1 MQQVVFHSF
10 SIHWLRI
17 KPTGKWRNV
26 NPFRVNYPAIRNS
39 TLPKRAG
46 NPLADAVR
54 AASLPEFPQHRMHE
68 LPAFLQVTILLAI
81 VILVFN
87 IIIFVH
93 ELGHFWAARWRGLQV
108 DRFQIWFGKPIWS
121 KTIDGVQYG
130 LGWIPAGGFVALPQM
145 APMESIEGGEKPIN
159 PLPPVKPIDKII
171 VAFAGPL
178 FSMLLALAS
187 AAIVWKV
194 GKPKDFVPTQII
206 GSVQEDGPAYKAG
219 IRPGDKILEI
229 NGKTVNGFAGSL
241 DSIFESVVLSTGPD
255 IRFLVERKGEPAP
268 LAITS
273 TFETPPTKW
282 WQRRAL
288 RRVGIQPL
296 TEQLYVAGVTPD
308 SPAARAG
315 LRDGDILVSLDG
327 RTFLE
332 SAQAVEYIRSKGT
345 EPIELIYERG
355 TRKQTVTLSAVVPL
369 QPADSH
375 AMLGVSLA
383 ETPYHDV
390 RIVHPSPL
398 TQVYDSLRMMWTT
411 VAGLVT
417 PSSSIGVDH
426 LSGPV
431 GIGSVMFEFLK
442 MENGLQRILAFM
454 VLFNVNLAVLNMLPF
469 PVLDG
474 GHIVLAT
481 GEALAGRPVRAKPLE
496 FLQTIFALLL
506 ISLMLFVT
514 SKDIGDKFGH
524 GDSKA
529 QKVVFPK

>member
-1 MQQVVFHSF
+1 V
-10 SIHWLRI
+10 
-17 KPTGKWRNV
+17 
-26 NPFRVNYPAIRNS
+26 
-39 TLPKRAG
+39 
-46 NPLADAVR
+46 NPLADTIR

-68 LPAFLQVTILLAI
+68 LPAFLQVTILLVI

-121 KTIDGVQYG
+121 KTVNGVQYG
-130 LGWIPAGGFVALPQM
+130 LGWLPFGGFVALPQM
-145 APMESIEGGEKPIN
+145 APMESIEGGEKPMD

-178 FSMLLALAS
+178 FSLLLALVCAG
-187 AAIVWKV
+187 IVWKV
-194 GKPKDFVPTQII
+194 GKPKDFVPTQVI
-206 GSVQEDGPAYKAG
+206 GEVQPGGPADKAG
-219 IRPGDKILEI
+219 IRPGDRILEI
-229 NGKTVNGFAGSL
+229 NGKPVNGFAGSL
-241 DSIFESVVLSTGPD
+241 DSIFESVVLSSGPE
-255 IRFLVERKGEPAP
+255 IRFLVQREGEAAP
-268 LAITS
+268 LSMTS

-296 TEQLYVAGVTPD
+296 SEQLYIAGVMPD

-315 LRDGDILVSLDG
+315 LRDGDILVTLDG
-327 RTFLE
+327 RSFLE
-332 SAQAVEYIRSKGT
+332 SAKAVDHIRSKGT
-345 EPIELIYERG
+345 EPIELTYERG
-355 TRKQTVTLSAVVPL
+355 NRRETVTLSAVIPVK
-369 QPADSH
+369 PADSH

-383 ETPYHDV
+383 ETPFHDV

-398 TQVYDSLRMMWTT
+398 SQVYDSLRMMWTT
-411 VAGLVT
+411 VSKLLT
-417 PSSSIGVDH
+417 PGSNIGVDH

-431 GIGSVMFEFLK
+431 GIGSVMFDFLK

-454 VLFNVNLAVLNMLPF
+454 VIFNVNLAVLNMLPF

-474 GHIVLAT
+474 GHIVLAL
-481 GEALAGRPVRAKPLE
+481 GERIAGRPIRAKPLE
-496 FLQTIFALLL
+496 ILQTTFALLL

-524 GDSKA
+524 GETKT
-529 QKVVFPK
+529 KEVVFPK

>member
-1 MQQVVFHSF
+1 
-10 SIHWLRI
+10 
-17 KPTGKWRNV
+17 
-26 NPFRVNYPAIRNS
+26 
-39 TLPKRAG
+39 
-46 NPLADAVR
+46 
-54 AASLPEFPQHRMHE
+54 MHD

-121 KTIDGVQYG
+121 KTINGVQYG

-145 APMESIEGGEKPIN
+145 APMESIEGGEKPKN
-159 PLPPVKPIDKII
+159 PLPPVKPLDKII

-187 AAIVWKV
+187 AVIVWKV
-194 GKPKDFVPTQII
+194 GKPKDFVPTQTI
-206 GSVQEDGPAYKAG
+206 GEVVPGGPADKAG
-219 IRPGDKILEI
+219 IRPGDRILEI
-229 NGKTVNGFAGSL
+229 NGKPVRGFAGTL
-241 DSIFESVVLSTGPD
+241 DGIFESIVLSSGPE
-255 IRFLVERKGEPAP
+255 IRFLIEREGEPAP
-268 LAITS
+268 IALTS

-296 TEQLYVAGVTPD
+296 TEQLYINEVTKN
-308 SPAARAG
+308 SPAYRAG
-315 LRDGDILVSLDG
+315 IRKGDILVSLDG
-327 RTFLE
+327 RSFME
-332 SAQAVEYIRSKGT
+332 SDKAVEYIKSKAQT
-345 EPIELIYERG
+345 PIEVIYERG
-355 TRKQTVTLSAVVPL
+355 TQRNSATISAVVPTI
-369 QPADSH
+369 PKDSPP
-375 AMLGVSLA
+375 MLGVSLA
-383 ETPYHDV
+383 ETPFHDV

-398 TQVYDSLRMMWTT
+398 TQVSDSLRMMWTT
-411 VAGLVT
+411 VVGLLT

-431 GIGSVMFEFLK
+431 GIGSVMFDFLR

-454 VLFNVNLAVLNMLPF
+454 VLFNVNLAILNMLPF

-474 GHIVLAT
+474 GHIVLAL
-481 GEALAGRPVRAKPLE
+481 GEAAAGRPVRAKPLE
-496 FLQTIFALLL
+496 LLQTVFALLL

-514 SKDIGDKFGH
+514 SKDISDKFGH
-524 GDSKA
+524 GPAKTR
-529 QKVVFPK
+529 KIVFPE